1 MFSAKL
7 CEWGIGLLT
16 SANTGYTLEVTFSAI
31 CDQWGIYGH
40 SQCSQYKLRPLEGMK
55 CDRRDFYMSKKTRAL
70 NKDEYRLIIDCI
82 KKGFDMPEGTV
93 VKANPRIAMALQC
106 EALLGLRISDILRLR
121 LDQFIADG
129 SNYFVEV
136 KEQKTGKTKKCFVPL
151 ELYCT
156 IRQYADEWG
165 IGLHQPL
172 FDITPRSVQRHLG
185 KVCSYLGLT
194 QVSTHSFRKYYATDI
209 YKRSGSNID
218 LVRQLLNHS
227 DCKTTQ
233 RYIRVDPQELSKAV
247 AEHCRDALK
256 N

>member
-1 MFSAKL
+1 
-7 CEWGIGLLT
+7 
-16 SANTGYTLEVTFSAI
+16 
-31 CDQWGIYGH
+31 
-40 SQCSQYKLRPLEGMK
+40 
-55 CDRRDFYMSKKTRAL
+55 MSKKIRAL
-70 NKDEYRLIIDCI
+70 NKEEYRLIIDCI
-82 KKGFDMPEGTV
+82 KKGFDMPEGTA

-256 N
+256 NDS

>member
-1 MFSAKL
+1 
-7 CEWGIGLLT
+7 
-16 SANTGYTLEVTFSAI
+16 
-31 CDQWGIYGH
+31 
-40 SQCSQYKLRPLEGMK
+40 
-55 CDRRDFYMSKKTRAL
+55 MSKKTRAL
-70 NKDEYRLIIDCI
+70 NKEEYRLIIDCI
-82 KKGFDMPEGTV
+82 KKGFDMPGGTA

-156 IRQYADEWG
+156 IRQYADEWS

-256 N
+256 NDS